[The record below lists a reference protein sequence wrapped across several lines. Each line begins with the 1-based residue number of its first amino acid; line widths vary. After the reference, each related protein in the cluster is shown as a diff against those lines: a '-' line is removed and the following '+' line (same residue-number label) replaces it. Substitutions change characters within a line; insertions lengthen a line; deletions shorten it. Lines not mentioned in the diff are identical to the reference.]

1 MGFTINN
8 IDPKKTALIVVDMQ
22 NDFIAPGA
30 PLETRMGQEMLP
42 TLKRVLDFSRNE
54 GINVIYTA
62 HVHRKD
68 GSDLGLYGEIFP
80 LIAERKILID
90 GQEGS
95 EIYPEIAPLENEL
108 LIKKSRYNP
117 FFGTD
122 LDTILRNKGIE
133 NVVIAGVTT
142 ESCCFATA
150 RNAMYRGYRVAF
162 LSDATGTND
171 KRDVGLGMAPAA
183 EVHEAM
189 LKVLGVS
196 TCHVMTSEDF
206 FQKVDTSK
214 NEK

>member
-54 GINVIYTA
+54 GITVIYTA
-62 HVHRKD
+62 HVHRED

-80 LIAERKILID
+80 LIAEGKFLID

-95 EIYPEIAPLENEL
+95 KIYSEVAPQNNEL
-108 LIKKSRYNP
+108 LIKKPRYSP

-122 LDTILRNKGIE
+122 LDIILRNKGIE
-133 NVVIAGVTT
+133 NVVITGVTT
-142 ESCCFATA
+142 EDCCFATA
-150 RNAMYRGYRVAF
+150 RDAMYLGY
-162 LSDATGTND
+162 
-171 KRDVGLGMAPAA
+171 
-183 EVHEAM
+183 
-189 LKVLGVS
+189 
-196 TCHVMTSEDF
+196 
-206 FQKVDTSK
+206 
-214 NEK
+214 